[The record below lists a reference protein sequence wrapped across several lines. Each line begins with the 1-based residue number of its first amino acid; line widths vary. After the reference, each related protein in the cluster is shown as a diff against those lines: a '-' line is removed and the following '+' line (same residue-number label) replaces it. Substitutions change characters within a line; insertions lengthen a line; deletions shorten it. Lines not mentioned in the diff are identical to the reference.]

1 MCEKVKGDGCRVQWF
16 TCHTRMH
23 IAWLIRP
30 HAHTH
35 TPTHAHARNVRV
47 KSRPVVC
54 IVHTLLSLLGVGGR
68 TWSPCPDSGV
78 PQATNLSSCLA
89 RRSFGNSWRAP
100 LAPLACDLAAIQRCR
115 NVQAT
120 FYWLTKPIY
129 SASVS
134 DTMDSIADSPI
145 HGFSFRPYPHVVG
158 ALMLNRCI
166 VQNKTF
172 PPSHNWLKFEAPDR
186 VNRPA

>member
-1 MCEKVKGDGCRVQWF
+1 MCEKVESDGCRVQWF

-23 IAWLIRP
+23 TAWLIRP

-120 FYWLTKPIY
+120 LLVLRNPFTRIRHA
-129 SASVS
+129 ASVS
-134 DTMDSIADSPI
+134 DTMIVLRIALYT
-145 HGFSFRPYPHVVG
+145 GFHF
-158 ALMLNRCI
+158 ALIPM
-166 VQNKTF
+166 
-172 PPSHNWLKFEAPDR
+172 S
-186 VNRPA
+186 